1 MYNLASTDYVGI
13 SFWLVSAAML
23 AATAFFFLERSSVN
37 GKWKTSLTVA
47 GLVTGI
53 AFWHYLYMRG
63 MWIETGTSP
72 TVYRYVDWLLTVP
85 LQVVEFYLIL
95 AAVTTVRGGVFF
107 KLLIS
112 SLVMLIA
119 GYLGEAGLAP
129 VLPAFVIGCAAWLY
143 IIYEI
148 FAGETSASL
157 AEVFMDLSRYL
168 DKEATTRA
176 QIISALVYPVI
187 LFIVSLAV
195 IYALLSFVLPQVVEQ
210 FISSN
215 VELPI
220 LTQTLLSFSDIFPY
234 ILLLM
239 GITVGSIY
247 LIQITKFI
255 SNQLKLKLSKFFLH
269 IPLFGEIILFD
280 QTARFCSSM
289 RLMTKAGLNTIDS
302 LRIAQDTFKNLYL
315 KNEVNIVVNKV
326 VSGTSISKAFAQSN
340 IFPEVFLQL
349 ISSGDM
355 GSQVSEMFE
364 KTKDFLDQEVDT
376 RRGVLLTLLQP
387 IVILTMGVFVMLIV
401 LSIMLPLLQM
411 NNLIFTI

>member
-1 MYNLASTDYVGI
+1 M
-13 SFWLVSAAML
+13 
-23 AATAFFFLERSSVN
+23 
-37 GKWKTSLTVA
+37 
-47 GLVTGI
+47 
-53 AFWHYLYMRG
+53 
-63 MWIETGTSP
+63 
-72 TVYRYVDWLLTVP
+72 
-85 LQVVEFYLIL
+85 
-95 AAVTTVRGGVFF
+95 
-107 KLLIS
+107 
-112 SLVMLIA
+112 
-119 GYLGEAGLAP
+119 
-129 VLPAFVIGCAAWLY
+129 
-143 IIYEI
+143 
-148 FAGETSASL
+148 
-157 AEVFMDLSRYL
+157 
-168 DKEATTRA
+168 
-176 QIISALVYPVI
+176 
-187 LFIVSLAV
+187 
-195 IYALLSFVLPQVVEQ
+195 PQVVEQ

-302 LRIAQDTFKNLYL
+302 LQIAQDTFKNLYL

-376 RRGVLLTLLQP
+376 RLS
-387 IVILTMGVFVMLIV
+387 LIH
-401 LSIMLPLLQM
+401 I
-411 NNLIFTI
+411 